1 LLLYYSFGKIDNGDK
16 MILYEDILKEEN
28 KQDNEI
34 LRLKAKAVELP
45 LKEEDLN
52 TLSLIKEYLDNSY
65 DEEAIKKYELRPGV
79 GLAAPQ
85 IGVSKKIFGIKVYDE
100 NKVLH
105 EYYVINPK
113 IISESVETTYLP
125 TGEGCLSVARDVQG
139 LIFRPK
145 KITVRTHL
153 YNFET
158 KETSK
163 VVLKLKD
170 YLAVVFQHEYDHLQG
185 ILFIDRINNEDP
197 FGIPEN
203 SSPIKMG

>member
-1 LLLYYSFGKIDNGDK
+1 
-16 MILYEDILKEEN
+16 MILYENILKEEN

-34 LRLKAKAVELP
+34 LRLKAKNVTLP
-45 LKEEDLN
+45 LNEEDLE

-65 DEEAIKKYELRPGV
+65 NKEAIEKYALRPGV

-85 IGVSKKIFGIKVYDE
+85 IGVSKKIFGIKAYDE

-105 EYYVINPK
+105 EYYVINPR

-125 TGEGCLSVARDVQG
+125 TGEGCLSVDRDVQG

-145 KITVRTHL
+145 KITVRTNL
-153 YNFET
+153 YDFEA
-158 KETSK
+158 KEIK
-163 VVLKLKD
+163 QVILKLKD
-170 YLAVVFQHEYDHLQG
+170 YIAVVFQHEYDHLQG
-185 ILFIDRINNEDP
+185 ILFIDRINEQDP

-203 SSPIKMG
+203 SSPVKMD